1 MAFYINSFYSK
12 EEVKNEMK
20 RIKMNQKLIDQVL
33 AQIKI
38 DMKYGDMTA
47 IVELIE
53 ALATGQTGQRVLKNY
68 IGESQ

>member
-1 MAFYINSFYSK
+1 MERQGDS
-12 EEVKNEMK
+12 
-20 RIKMNQKLIDQVL
+20 MNQRLIDQVL

-47 IVELIE
+47 IAELIE
-53 ALATGQTGQRVLKNY
+53 ALATGQTDQQVLKNY

>member
-1 MAFYINSFYSK
+1 
-12 EEVKNEMK
+12 
-20 RIKMNQKLIDQVL
+20 MNQRLIDQVL

-47 IVELIE
+47 IAELIE
-53 ALATGQTGQRVLKNY
+53 ALATGQTGQQVLKNY

>member
-47 IVELIE
+47 IAELIE
-53 ALATGQTGQRVLKNY
+53 AIAKEQTGQRVLKNY
-68 IGESQ
+68 IGE